1 MSPPTGATTLANI
14 LSAGPQHP
22 HGTYATSPH
31 PRHLVPSAYASCLIC
46 LICPFATGPF
56 SIFFAAGPTA
66 IFYTAWL
73 SGCMACARARSPPPS
88 RHTPFCIPVGRQA
101 PPVPPASHF
110 FCLRC
115 IYLLSVICLPFLL
128 CVCPLTGLCR
138 KSITC
143 NCRAS
148 ARLASHAPPT
158 PPVSDRPLV
167 SPRAVDKP
175 RHLTEPNPTLWSV
188 LCALRHRGSVFPAPP
203 NPTFRP
209 PTPNTP
215 RTPLFGWPRPTCD
228 PLGWCPMSA
237 RGPRCRFWHRFAR
250 ARLVPLIPW
259 PARPPTNRDPNSS
272 LLRSPMWGPTVCSLC
287 DTMTCPYRPPP

>member
-1 MSPPTGATTLANI
+1 M
-14 LSAGPQHP
+14 
-22 HGTYATSPH
+22 GTYAASPH
-31 PRHLVPSAYASCLIC
+31 PGHLVPSAYASCLIC

-175 RHLTEPNPTLWSV
+175 RTCAGPSRRRVHAIVSDVYFTCDVWAGVSVGPLRASPPRERISRPSEPHLPPAHTQYAPNPPFRVAPPHMRPLGMVSNVGSAPVVVSGT
-188 LCALRHRGSVFPAPP
+188 ALRVHG
-203 NPTFRP
+203 
-209 PTPNTP
+209 
-215 RTPLFGWPRPTCD
+215 
-228 PLGWCPMSA
+228 
-237 RGPRCRFWHRFAR
+237 
-250 ARLVPLIPW
+250 
-259 PARPPTNRDPNSS
+259 SS
-272 LLRSPMWGPTVCSLC
+272 L
-287 DTMTCPYRPPP
+287 

>member
-1 MSPPTGATTLANI
+1 MRRHPFPVTSDSVGAPHRRRSLRPSLLAPVPPCLRPLSLVVASPHEGRGKGTCLPPTVVVLMSPPTGATTLANI

-148 ARLASHAPPT
+148 ARRLPCPPYAP
-158 PPVSDRPLV
+158 
-167 SPRAVDKP
+167 
-175 RHLTEPNPTLWSV
+175 SV
-188 LCALRHRGSVFPAPP
+188 
-203 NPTFRP
+203 
-209 PTPNTP
+209 
-215 RTPLFGWPRPTCD
+215 
-228 PLGWCPMSA
+228 
-237 RGPRCRFWHRFAR
+237 
-250 ARLVPLIPW
+250 
-259 PARPPTNRDPNSS
+259 
-272 LLRSPMWGPTVCSLC
+272 
-287 DTMTCPYRPPP
+287 

>member
-1 MSPPTGATTLANI
+1 VGGRIPRPANHSFPSDQFHRSPPVSHCASSSRSAPPFLSPSLLASVPRAWWSPPPTRAAGRAPVSPPLW
-14 LSAGPQHP
+14 LSRCRLQRAPRPSPTPYPRVRNPPAPHP
-22 HGTYATSPH
+22 HGTYAASPH
-31 PRHLVPSAYASCLIC
+31 PGHLVPSAYASCLIC

-148 ARLASHAPPT
+148 ARRLPCPPYAP
-158 PPVSDRPLV
+158 
-167 SPRAVDKP
+167 
-175 RHLTEPNPTLWSV
+175 SV
-188 LCALRHRGSVFPAPP
+188 
-203 NPTFRP
+203 
-209 PTPNTP
+209 
-215 RTPLFGWPRPTCD
+215 
-228 PLGWCPMSA
+228 
-237 RGPRCRFWHRFAR
+237 
-250 ARLVPLIPW
+250 
-259 PARPPTNRDPNSS
+259 
-272 LLRSPMWGPTVCSLC
+272 
-287 DTMTCPYRPPP
+287 

>member
-1 MSPPTGATTLANI
+1 VRRLHAPPLPSCPRPSLPPSPELGGRLPPRGPREGHVSPSHCGCPDVASNGRHTLANI

-148 ARLASHAPPT
+148 ARRLPCPPYAP
-158 PPVSDRPLV
+158 
-167 SPRAVDKP
+167 
-175 RHLTEPNPTLWSV
+175 SV
-188 LCALRHRGSVFPAPP
+188 
-203 NPTFRP
+203 
-209 PTPNTP
+209 
-215 RTPLFGWPRPTCD
+215 
-228 PLGWCPMSA
+228 
-237 RGPRCRFWHRFAR
+237 
-250 ARLVPLIPW
+250 
-259 PARPPTNRDPNSS
+259 
-272 LLRSPMWGPTVCSLC
+272 
-287 DTMTCPYRPPP
+287 